1 MSKDQSNCL
10 YYIEFSNMYPRCI
23 YRYPGFVSL
32 EFMGHPKYLTK
43 KNGIAYHFLL
53 AMECK
58 NHLHSNTQLLWSK
71 VKWEIM
77 WKNSLLYVHDP
88 VNQFHSEENDH
99 HCISTY
105 LSLSTTTLQ
114 KFSICVEINC
124 LVKRFQNFPYLI
136 YRKTKCLF
144 SLFFT
149 LCTSFFKHFSRQ
161 QFHLISWISEEWN
174 DFISINRLG
183 ENLKQI
189 YRQRWYK

>member
-10 YYIEFSNMYPRCI
+10 YYIEFSNI
-23 YRYPGFVSL
+23 IHLVLYPGFVSL
-32 EFMGHPKYLTK
+32 GFMGHPKYLTK

-58 NHLHSNTQLLWSK
+58 NHLHSNTTLWSK

-114 KFSICVEINC
+114 KFNICVEINC
-124 LVKRFQNFPYLI
+124 LVKRFQNFLYFI
-136 YRKTKCLF
+136 NIRKTQMLL
-144 SLFFT
+144 SRFFHYV
-149 LCTSFFKHFSRQ
+149 LLYFFP
-161 QFHLISWISEEWN
+161 LMN
-174 DFISINRLG
+174 
-183 ENLKQI
+183 
-189 YRQRWYK
+189 